1 MTFCEVYNAHY
12 DNDIEKHISLYHD
25 SEPLVR
31 VKYLAHLERRI
42 KALEEKKN

>member
-1 MTFCEVYNAHY
+1 MAFCEVCNADY

-25 SEPLVR
+25 SDPLVR

-42 KALEEKKN
+42 RALEEKKN